1 MTLVALWNE
10 AVEARS
16 LLLFVFIVLTTAAV
30 HRYAPEDKRRVRT
43 ALLFFLVHVALLPW
57 ATVARV
63 EGTTDQHVQVRLVM
77 WLFEALA
84 GIGLGTTLGFQIL
97 LPRVGIRTPRI
108 LRDVVGATIFA
119 VLAFVLL
126 SRAGVEVTGLI
137 ATSAV
142 VTGVIGLSLQDTIGN
157 LIGGLMLQSDRSI
170 QVGDWIRFGDAI
182 GRVVDIHWRYTAIET
197 RDWETLVIP
206 NGQLTKTAV
215 LVYGQRKGAPR
226 QHRRRL
232 DFFVDARVAPTEVQ
246 QAAEAAVQGARIS
259 RVCDEPAPH
268 CLLMEHRADGTLR
281 YQFRYWL
288 GDIDIDDPVDSEV
301 RVRIDFALRR
311 LGVVPSLAGHRLIVA
326 QEPEVDAAKA
336 TREAAARDR
345 VIAHNGL
352 FATLPDEDRARL
364 ASGLVCV
371 PYTRGEIIA
380 RQGTPGDGLVLIE
393 SGRVSVRLTVPG
405 TQSDRE
411 VTQLE
416 DGDFFGELS
425 LMTGELR
432 QASIIAL
439 SDVRAW
445 RLDRR
450 IFHEI
455 VRRRPALAED
465 VSSILARR
473 RTELEALREGLD
485 EEAAAHRMR
494 DTKEHFVD
502 RIRSFFGLD
511 EVS

>member
-1 MTLVALWNE
+1 
-10 AVEARS
+10 
-16 LLLFVFIVLTTAAV
+16 
-30 HRYAPEDKRRVRT
+30 
-43 ALLFFLVHVALLPW
+43 
-57 ATVARV
+57 
-63 EGTTDQHVQVRLVM
+63 
-77 WLFEALA
+77 
-84 GIGLGTTLGFQIL
+84 
-97 LPRVGIRTPRI
+97 
-108 LRDVVGATIFA
+108 
-119 VLAFVLL
+119 
-126 SRAGVEVTGLI
+126 
-137 ATSAV
+137 
-142 VTGVIGLSLQDTIGN
+142 
-157 LIGGLMLQSDRSI
+157 
-170 QVGDWIRFGDAI
+170 
-182 GRVVDIHWRYTAIET
+182 
-197 RDWETLVIP
+197 
-206 NGQLTKTAV
+206 
-215 LVYGQRKGAPR
+215 
-226 QHRRRL
+226 
-232 DFFVDARVAPTEVQ
+232 
-246 QAAEAAVQGARIS
+246 
-259 RVCDEPAPH
+259 
-268 CLLMEHRADGTLR
+268 MEHRADGTLR
-281 YQFRYWL
+281 YPFRYWL

-473 RTELEALREGLD
+473 RTALEALREGLD

>member
-1 MTLVALWNE
+1 
-10 AVEARS
+10 
-16 LLLFVFIVLTTAAV
+16 
-30 HRYAPEDKRRVRT
+30 
-43 ALLFFLVHVALLPW
+43 
-57 ATVARV
+57 
-63 EGTTDQHVQVRLVM
+63 
-77 WLFEALA
+77 
-84 GIGLGTTLGFQIL
+84 
-97 LPRVGIRTPRI
+97 
-108 LRDVVGATIFA
+108 
-119 VLAFVLL
+119 
-126 SRAGVEVTGLI
+126 
-137 ATSAV
+137 
-142 VTGVIGLSLQDTIGN
+142 
-157 LIGGLMLQSDRSI
+157 
-170 QVGDWIRFGDAI
+170 
-182 GRVVDIHWRYTAIET
+182 
-197 RDWETLVIP
+197 
-206 NGQLTKTAV
+206 
-215 LVYGQRKGAPR
+215 
-226 QHRRRL
+226 
-232 DFFVDARVAPTEVQ
+232 
-246 QAAEAAVQGARIS
+246 
-259 RVCDEPAPH
+259 
-268 CLLMEHRADGTLR
+268 
-281 YQFRYWL
+281 
-288 GDIDIDDPVDSEV
+288 
-301 RVRIDFALRR
+301 
-311 LGVVPSLAGHRLIVA
+311 VVPSLAGHRLIIA

-336 TREAAARDR
+336 TRDAAARDR

-473 RTELEALREGLD
+473 RTALEALREGLD